1 MNGGNVRCWHLT
13 DNQTVPAFVRY
24 WSNSGHRSRIAKCPL
39 MTRSGHWSC

>member
-24 WSNSGHRSRIAKCPL
+24 WRGLDSVR
-39 MTRSGHWSC
+39 